1 MTIGG
6 NTSMLVLEDV
16 VASLL
21 SEEMRRKKMEGST
34 KDALV
39 MRGRLI
45 ERDKGI
51 FSGIK
56 IKAKG
61 ISESPVQSMRRCSKC
76 GKSGHYKNECK

>member
-21 SEEMRRKKMEGST
+21 LEEMRRKKMEGST

-51 FSGIK
+51 FSSIK

-61 ISESPVQSMRRCSKC
+61 ISESLVQSMRRCSKC
-76 GKSGHYKNECK
+76 GKSGH

>member
-1 MTIGG
+1 MAIGY
-6 NTSMLVLEDV
+6 TTTLALEDV

-21 SEEMRRKKMEGST
+21 SEEMTRKKMEGST

-39 MRGRLI
+39 MRGQLI

-56 IKAKG
+56 IKTKG
-61 ISESPVQSMRRCSKC
+61 ISESSVQSMRRFSKC

>member
-56 IKAKG
+56 IKTKG
-61 ISESPVQSMRRCSKC
+61 ISESPV
-76 GKSGHYKNECK
+76 

>member
-21 SEEMRRKKMEGST
+21 SEEMRRKKMEGLT

-56 IKAKG
+56 IKTKG
-61 ISESPVQSMRRCSKC
+61 ISESLGSVDAKMLKMW
-76 GKSGHYKNECK
+76 